1 MVQSLKH
8 SDSEPHHQAATRLH
22 AAAHHH
28 HQAAHHHDRGQH
40 EEAVKSRVRLSQT
53 ADTRLARK
61 DSSMQQ
67 LSGHRV
73 RSRIGKV
80 QGAIAAALLFATALS
95 QPNLAYAGPH
105 GRDHR
110 GGSGG
115 SHGRFAAL
123 HHSFGDRHEGF
134 GDRHEGHWFHG
145 WRDGRFGWWWE
156 RG

>member
-1 MVQSLKH
+1 MVQSLRH

-28 HQAAHHHDRGQH
+28 HQAAYHHGRGEH

-53 ADTRLARK
+53 ADARLARK
-61 DSSMQQ
+61 DPSMQQ

-73 RSRIGKV
+73 RPRIGKA
-80 QGAIAAALLFATALS
+80 QGAIVAALLFATALS

-105 GRDHR
+105 GGAHG
-110 GGSGG
+110 GGSSGF
-115 SHGRFAAL
+115 HGRFAGL
-123 HHSFGDRHEGF
+123 HNSFGDRHEGF
-134 GDRHEGHWFHG
+134 GDRREGQWFHG

-156 RG
+156 RD